1 MTEED
6 VQLVKDAADRLMEHF
21 DSVRIFVTK
30 HDGTTDT
37 TIPFTTGAGN
47 FYAQLGQVN
56 EWKATQN
63 EIPREEV
70 RQQEKQSGDE
80 GLETA

>member
-1 MTEED
+1 MSEED
-6 VQLVKDAADRLMEHF
+6 IQLVKYAADRLMDHF

-30 HDGTTDT
+30 HDGTCDVT
-37 TIPFTTGAGN
+37 TPYTTGAGN

-56 EWKATQN
+56 EWRATQN

-70 RQQEKQSGDE
+70 RQENQDGDG

>member
-1 MTEED
+1 MSEED
-6 VQLVKDAADRLMEHF
+6 IQLVKDAADRLMEHF

-56 EWKATQN
+56 EWKAEQN
-63 EIPREEV
+63 EITRTEARKSNGGE
-70 RQQEKQSGDE
+70 GD
-80 GLETA
+80 GIETT